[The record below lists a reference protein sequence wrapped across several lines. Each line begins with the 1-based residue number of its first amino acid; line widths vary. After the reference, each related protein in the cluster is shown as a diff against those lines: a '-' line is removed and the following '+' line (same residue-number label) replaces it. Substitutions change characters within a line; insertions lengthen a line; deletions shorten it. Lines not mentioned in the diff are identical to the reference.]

1 MIYDFNPTLIE
12 PGTRYFLKETL
23 KKCNLKKNNYYS
35 GILNFSLFLFFLL
48 ILGGFLFYKHKS
60 KLTPKEKEEK
70 KKTQQEYIM
79 TKLRIF
85 NEEAQR
91 QHNLL
96 ITNLP
101 RFESNVPDNYIKN
114 PVPKN
119 YRKGDIPN
127 NYIKSFDNFYKV

>member
-1 MIYDFNPTLIE
+1 MPLVSRHNGRRRP
-12 PGTRYFLKETL
+12 
-23 KKCNLKKNNYYS
+23 
-35 GILNFSLFLFFLL
+35 
-48 ILGGFLFYKHKS
+48 
-60 KLTPKEKEEK
+60 KLTSLQKEQLKNEQAKQENKISDQK
-70 KKTQQEYIM
+70 KKTEQEYIM

-91 QHNLL
+91 QYNLL

-119 YRKGDIPN
+119 YRKENIPN

>member
-1 MIYDFNPTLIE
+1 
-12 PGTRYFLKETL
+12 
-23 KKCNLKKNNYYS
+23 
-35 GILNFSLFLFFLL
+35 
-48 ILGGFLFYKHKS
+48 
-60 KLTPKEKEEK
+60 
-70 KKTQQEYIM
+70 M

>member
-23 KKCNLKKNNYYS
+23 KKCNMKKNHYYS
-35 GILNFSLFLFFLL
+35 GILNFSLLLFFML
-48 ILGGFLFYKHKS
+48 ILGVFLFYKHKS
-60 KLTPKEKEEK
+60 RLTPKEKEDK
-70 KKTQQEYIM
+70 KRTEQEYIM
-79 TKLRIF
+79 GKLRLF

-91 QHNLL
+91 QYNLL

-119 YRKGDIPN
+119 YIKANIPN
-127 NYIKSFDNFYKV
+127 NYIKSYDNFYKV